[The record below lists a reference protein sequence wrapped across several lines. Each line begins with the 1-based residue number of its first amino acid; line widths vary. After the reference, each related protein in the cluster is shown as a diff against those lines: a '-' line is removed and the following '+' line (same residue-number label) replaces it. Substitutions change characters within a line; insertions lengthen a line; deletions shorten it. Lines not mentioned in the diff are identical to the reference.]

1 MKLIFKRVIYFR
13 DSGICLKKIATNEE
27 IIGDLRIYSE
37 EALSIN

>member
-1 MKLIFKRVIYFR
+1 MRSFKGDIFQGFWYMFE
-13 DSGICLKKIATNEE
+13 KIATNEE